1 MVGYVGFS
9 KHAFH
14 LCQRCAGGGCLVLWV
29 QDSRFGNPTGGR
41 WGTQKS
47 AWLVLTASST
57 ETECR
62 RKLRETIERVTNPE
76 FPPKDEKV
84 LYKVTGDTV
93 SFLFYPKDGGPMT
106 ANQILR
112 YVCLPD
118 TVDPRE
124 PRGK

>member
-1 MVGYVGFS
+1 MVGYVGSS
-9 KHAFH
+9 KHAFI
-14 LCQRCAGGGCLVLWV
+14 CANVALAEGAWVLWV
-29 QDSRFGNPTGGR
+29 QDNRFENPTGGR

-47 AWLVLTASST
+47 AWRVITASST

-62 RKLRETIERVTNPE
+62 RKLQETIERVTNPE

-93 SFLFYPKDGGPMT
+93 SFVFYPKDGGPMT

-124 PRGK
+124 HRGK